1 MPEADP
7 KDFVVIAREYVE
19 TTLTRLQAEAPHS
32 LEYYFTLLLSKGVE
46 AREKGNYGIAAAYL
60 VRRNGVEF
68 IFLGQ
73 NNMVSAN
80 NPHGHAEMN
89 AVQNARETFTKPILD
104 DLDVIVGWETRSDEE
119 IQAVLQRKQEYGTV
133 IVRQAP
139 ADSKD
144 EEFLITTLEP
154 CPMCTVGSGKNTAVE
169 NITIGAKDPFAGQVL
184 DGRLEQLSQL
194 WHDPKIVV
202 NPNVFLMQSI
212 NPNNNNTY
220 IPNQLRK
227 LIQDLF
233 YQTKDPLD
241 AQIRKNKTGFL
252 VIPVNLADLV

>member
-1 MPEADP
+1 MPETSP
-7 KDFVVIAREYVE
+7 KDFVAIAREYVE
-19 TTLTRLQAEAPHS
+19 INLTRLETEAHHS

-89 AVQNARETFTKPILD
+89 AVQNARETFMKPILD
-104 DLDVIVGWETRSDEE
+104 DLSIIIGWEARTEEE
-119 IQAVLQRKQEYGTV
+119 IAAVLTRKQEYGTV

-139 ADSKD
+139 ENSKD

-154 CPMCTVGSGKNTAVE
+154 CPMCTVGSVKNTAVE
-169 NITIGAKDPFAGQVL
+169 NVVIGAEDEFAGQVL
-184 DGRLEQLSQL
+184 NGRLQQLSQL
-194 WHDPKIVV
+194 WHDSAITV
-202 NPNVFLMQSI
+202 NPNIFLMQSI
-212 NPNNNNTY
+212 KPEEKETF
-220 IPNQLRK
+220 IPDQLQT
-227 LIQDLF
+227 LIQALF
-233 YQTKDPLD
+233 FQTKAPLD
-241 AQIRKNKTGFL
+241 EILSKNRTGFL
-252 VIPVNLADLV
+252 VIPANLANLA